1 MGPDGPA
8 LPPPAS
14 VQPRPGEPEPN
25 DRPYR
30 TRSPRTIT
38 VVGGGPAG
46 ALAAAYLARAGHCVT
61 VLERGPDPRRPATD
75 AAGRPTT
82 TRTTGVTLYPRG
94 RRAMKR
100 GGITPDEFSAVTVPL
115 VGRQI
120 HVPGGSFLA
129 DVGAY
134 AGEMHSIDRGPPPTA
149 NPLWPLCHRHYTC
162 AISSADCQLRKLGG
176 SGRRRCGGGAADRGG
191 AARRQAPLRRFGRLG

>member
-1 MGPDGPA
+1 MEGAALSARTAAAVGCVAGACSAAALWRCCIAPTPPEAEGGPA

-14 VQPRPGEPEPN
+14 VQPRPGEPEPG

-46 ALAAAYLARAGHCVT
+46 ALAAAYLARAGHAVT

-129 DVGAY
+129 DVGGY
-134 AGEMHSIDRGPPPTA
+134 AGEMHSIDRGPPP
-149 NPLWPLCHRHYTC
+149 
-162 AISSADCQLRKLGG
+162 
-176 SGRRRCGGGAADRGG
+176 
-191 AARRQAPLRRFGRLG
+191 